1 MEKTMKKLFL
11 RLNALDVQSF
21 PTSVAPAADGSV
33 TPDNEVASFGS
44 AINMTECSCYGECP
58 WH

>member
-1 MEKTMKKLFL
+1 MKKLFL